1 MELKGLKI
9 NFFGDSI
16 TQGVGTSAPE
26 NVYHAVLKREA
37 GLSEARNY
45 GVSGTRF
52 AKQTG
57 KGVEGK
63 ESYTAAGDYTDNNA
77 FVDRMDAMDDD
88 ADVVV
93 VFGGTNDYG
102 HGNAPLGEM
111 SDRTPYTFYGACHHI
126 FSTLAVK
133 YLGKPVIIMTPI
145 HRESEGVKTEP
156 ESFVGKNITFKTY
169 VDIIRE
175 VAEFYSLPV
184 LDLFATSGL
193 QPQVREIKE
202 KYVPD
207 GLHPS
212 DEGNLVI
219 ARKLKSFLEAM

>member
-9 NFFGDSI
+9 NFLGDSI
-16 TQGVGTSAPE
+16 TEGVGTSSPD

-37 GLSEARNY
+37 GLAEARNY
-45 GVSGTRF
+45 GVSGTRL

-57 KGVEGK
+57 VGVEGK
-63 ESYTAAGDYTDNNA
+63 EDYTSAGDYTDNNA
-77 FVDRMDAMDDD
+77 FVERIDTMDLD
-88 ADVVV
+88 ADAVV

-111 SDRTPYTFYGACHHI
+111 SDRTPYTFYGACHYL
-126 FSTLAVK
+126 FSRLVVK

-145 HRESEGVKTEP
+145 HRESEGVKTEY
-156 ESFVGKNITFKTY
+156 ECFAGKNVTLKTY

-184 LDLFATSGL
+184 LDLYASSGI
-193 QPQVREIKE
+193 QPQIEEIKK

-207 GLHPS
+207 GLHPN
-212 DEGNLVI
+212 DEGNRVI